1 MSLKE
6 ILNND
11 IKSAMKAK
19 DKETLAVL
27 RMIKTAVQAA
37 EIDKKEELNVEEEL
51 TILAREA
58 KQRRESL
65 AEFVK
70 AGRDELVAKTET
82 EIEIVERYLPKQLSV
97 EEVKE
102 VIATVAEKI
111 GATTQKEFG
120 KLMGAV
126 MQELKGKENVVLF
139 CRRGI
144 RAGKAQDILKKHNI
158 AAVNGK
164 TVEHIKSLQKVNL
177 ADKLTFR
184 NDKQTTYF
192 VKDGQN
198 KHENL

>member
-6 ILNND
+6 TLNND

-19 DKETLAVL
+19 DKETLSVL

-37 EIDKKEELNVEEEL
+37 EIDKKEELNAEEEL

-70 AGRDELVAKTET
+70 AGRDELVAKTEA

-102 VIATVAEKI
+102 VIATVAERI

-126 MQELKGKENVVLF
+126 MQELKGKADGNVIKEQV
-139 CRRGI
+139 
-144 RAGKAQDILKKHNI
+144 KAHL
-158 AAVNGK
+158 G
-164 TVEHIKSLQKVNL
+164 
-177 ADKLTFR
+177 
-184 NDKQTTYF
+184 
-192 VKDGQN
+192 
-198 KHENL
+198 